1 MKKLSLVVHSSL
13 QQELADC
20 LRGLQLE
27 TFLFSHVEEH
37 SGQLEHDP
45 FLSARDRVV
54 GYVPQVRVDVIIENE
69 RARSLLDEIRS
80 SRAFGGKGLYWI
92 TDVEE
97 AGEL

>member
-54 GYVPQVRVDVIIENE
+54 GYVPQVRVDVIIEDE

-80 SRAFGGKGLYWI
+80 SSTFGGKGLYWI